1 MTSGGLRS
9 SPILAKTIFQ
19 ISFNS
24 YDNMLSMVS
33 HKTNRVN
40 VQAVIDTHDNRISM
54 YPMEET
60 KTMFQV
66 LCSSHDNRCNMVN
79 L

>member
-1 MTSGGLRS
+1 MTSGGPRS
-9 SPILAKTIFQ
+9 PPILAKTILQ
-19 ISFNS
+19 ILFNS
-24 YDNMLSMVS
+24 YDNMRSMVS

-40 VQAVIDTHDNRISM
+40 VPAVVDTHDNMIRM

-60 KTMFQV
+60 KTVFQV

>member
-1 MTSGGLRS
+1 MAP
-9 SPILAKTIFQ
+9 PILAKTILYFF
-19 ISFNS
+19 FNS
-24 YDNMLSMVS
+24 YDNIQSMVF
-33 HKTNRVN
+33 HKTKRVN
-40 VQAVIDTHDNRISM
+40 VRAVIGIHDNRISM

-66 LCSSHDNRCNMVN
+66 LCSSHDNRCNMVS